1 MLCLSLFFESFK
13 WEILIKRRKLI
24 KKEPNN
30 FLLGLLRKIYNEKSH
45 QPDEILTDIL
55 LRDPDFQKVQT
66 IYNFFYLYLKGLSI
80 LIAKN
85 CH

>member
-1 MLCLSLFFESFK
+1 MK
-13 WEILIKRRKLI
+13 VTDK

-45 QPDEILTDIL
+45 QLYEILTDIL

-66 IYNFFYLYLKGLSI
+66 IYNFFSYI
-80 LIAKN
+80 
-85 CH
+85 